1 MLNRRYEMAEFP
13 REKSQVACR
22 FAQKVE
28 VLGVKNAGEC
38 R

>member
-1 MLNRRYEMAEFP
+1 MLNRRYEMAEFQ

-28 VLGVKNAGEC
+28 MMGVKNAGGC